1 MTERSTMRQAELRS
15 ERGFIRK
22 QLEKPDLPDTVR
34 FMWERRLQVVEVEMI
49 GDGERGNDHG

>member
-1 MTERSTMRQAELRS
+1 MRQAELRS

-34 FMWERRLQVVEVEMI
+34 FMWERRLQVVEVEMT
-49 GDGERGNDHG
+49 GDGECGDDK